1 MIRGKTIFR
10 KEKRMMMTNVA
21 PAVMRSAI
29 SSLNGTDDKMM
40 KQFA

>member
-1 MIRGKTIFR
+1 MIRGKKIFR
-10 KEKRMMMTNVA
+10 KEKRMMTTNVE

-29 SSLNGTDDKMM
+29 SSNGRDDKMM